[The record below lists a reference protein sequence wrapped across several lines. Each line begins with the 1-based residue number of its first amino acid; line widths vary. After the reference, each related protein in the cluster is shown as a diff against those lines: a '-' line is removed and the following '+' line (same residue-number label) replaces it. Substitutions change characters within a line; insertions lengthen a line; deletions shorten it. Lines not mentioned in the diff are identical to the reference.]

1 MSYSFSI
8 SFDKE
13 IYRKWPQELP
23 GLFPIDFVLVLISK
37 SKEMAP
43 GASGIFLVGLLLV
56 LIRNLKEMAPGASKA
71 YVLVIFC

>member
-23 GLFPIDFVLVLISK
+23 GLFPIDFALVFKGNGWKSFQAHFLLI
-37 SKEMAP
+37 
-43 GASGIFLVGLLLV
+43 L
-56 LIRNLKEMAPGASKA
+56 
-71 YVLVIFC
+71 